1 MLRWAN
7 VFLWFCGKTAAY
19 GQAFHRVAMLWLIKL
34 QSYYHHFTLP
44 LWGLAETSQAAVKLD
59 ISDSGRGTAPLQP
72 QAPVT
77 CLARG
82 CLHPPCRSRTFPF
95 LCHHLPTPRRQP
107 SLLPLRL
114 WTQPPAQ
121 RNPSPATPHNL
132 LLYFYLLYKPVYHC
146 SYLLVGSLRLGAR
159 LNRTRS
165 VGLNCFTP
173 TTILSI
179 LKDLV

>member
-1 MLRWAN
+1 MVIRQHTDGHYTELLRSCLSN
-7 VFLWFCGKTAAY
+7 
-19 GQAFHRVAMLWLIKL
+19 QAFSANPIITI
-34 QSYYHHFTLP
+34 SPLP
-44 LWGLAETSQAAVKLD
+44 LRGLAETSQAAVRLD
-59 ISDSGRGTAPLQP
+59 SSNSGRGAAPLQP

-77 CLARG
+77 CLAGR

-132 LLYFYLLYKPVYHC
+132 LLYFYLLYKPVC
-146 SYLLVGSLRLGAR
+146 LL
-159 LNRTRS
+159 
-165 VGLNCFTP
+165 
-173 TTILSI
+173 
-179 LKDLV
+179 